1 MQNHIIK
8 FFLSAMFLSFP
19 CAYFTAEGES
29 VPTESP
35 VAAVKAADEVVSL
48 YHSMQLEGVV
58 NWRAFKQAVTGY
70 NRIKNRKRDVLTLI
84 DFSKPSTE
92 KRLYVFDMKHR
103 RMLYSSVVS
112 HGKNSGGNYA
122 TSFSNEYGSYKSSLG
137 FYLTAST
144 YQGRNGYSLILD
156 GLEKDTTGPRTC
168 HCESSVWLP
177 YATISSASAADRR
190 RCATTSAL
198 DITSRTASSPETPTI
213 ALPCVPTIATRSAN
227 G

>member
-1 MQNHIIK
+1 
-8 FFLSAMFLSFP
+8 MFLSFP

-35 VAAVKAADEVVSL
+35 AAAVKAADEVVSL

-103 RMLYSSVVS
+103 RMLYSSVADS
-112 HGKNSGGNYA
+112 LL
-122 TSFSNEYGSYKSSLG
+122 TLSY
-137 FYLTAST
+137 
-144 YQGRNGYSLILD
+144 R
-156 GLEKDTTGPRTC
+156 
-168 HCESSVWLP
+168 
-177 YATISSASAADRR
+177 ISK
-190 RCATTSAL
+190 TSAE
-198 DITSRTASSPETPTI
+198 AEEEGAKP
-213 ALPCVPTIATRSAN
+213 
-227 G
+227 

>member
-35 VAAVKAADEVVSL
+35 AAAVKAADEVVSL

-144 YQGRNGYSLILD
+144 YQGRNGYRSFSTGWRK
-156 GLEKDTTGPRTC
+156 GLTTGPANVPLWCTGPPMQTPPWPVVADGWDGVSDVR
-168 HCESSVWLP
+168 HCL
-177 YATISSASAADRR
+177 
-190 RCATTSAL
+190 
-198 DITSRTASSPETPTI
+198 
-213 ALPCVPTIATRSAN
+213 LPCRAPL
-227 G
+227 

>member
-112 HGKNSGGNYA
+112 HGKNSGGIRLLQ
-122 TSFSNEYGSYKSSLG
+122 E
-137 FYLTAST
+137 LT
-144 YQGRNGYSLILD
+144 
-156 GLEKDTTGPRTC
+156 GL
-168 HCESSVWLP
+168 LP
-177 YATISSASAADRR
+177 DRFHLSGTKRLFAHSR
-190 RCATTSAL
+190 RAGER
-198 DITSRTASSPETPTI
+198 D
-213 ALPCVPTIATRSAN
+213 
-227 G
+227 

>member
-1 MQNHIIK
+1 MISIK
-8 FFLSAMFLSFP
+8 LTLFTEEEGQKIRNFAAEYFQVVKSHAKSYHQIFLSAMFLSFP

-122 TSFSNEYGSYKSSLG
+122 TSFPMNTA
-137 FYLTAST
+137 LTRVHWAFT
-144 YQGRNGYSLILD
+144 
-156 GLEKDTTGPRTC
+156 
-168 HCESSVWLP
+168 
-177 YATISSASAADRR
+177 
-190 RCATTSAL
+190 
-198 DITSRTASSPETPTI
+198 
-213 ALPCVPTIATRSAN
+213 
-227 G
+227 

>member
-35 VAAVKAADEVVSL
+35 AAAVKAADEVVSL

-84 DFSKPSTE
+84 FQA
-92 KRLYVFDMKHR
+92 F
-103 RMLYSSVVS
+103 
-112 HGKNSGGNYA
+112 HGKA
-122 TSFSNEYGSYKSSLG
+122 PVRVRHEAPPDAVFLGSVARKEQRWKLC
-137 FYLTAST
+137 YLFF
-144 YQGRNGYSLILD
+144 Q
-156 GLEKDTTGPRTC
+156 
-168 HCESSVWLP
+168 
-177 YATISSASAADRR
+177 
-190 RCATTSAL
+190 
-198 DITSRTASSPETPTI
+198 
-213 ALPCVPTIATRSAN
+213 
-227 G
+227 

>member
-1 MQNHIIK
+1 
-8 FFLSAMFLSFP
+8 MFLSFP
-19 CAYFTAEGES
+19 CAYFTVEGES

-122 TSFSNEYGSYKSSLG
+122 HFFFQRIRLLQELAGLLPDG
-137 FYLTAST
+137 FHLSGTKRLFAHS
-144 YQGRNGYSLILD
+144 
-156 GLEKDTTGPRTC
+156 
-168 HCESSVWLP
+168 
-177 YATISSASAADRR
+177 
-190 RCATTSAL
+190 
-198 DITSRTASSPETPTI
+198 
-213 ALPCVPTIATRSAN
+213 
-227 G
+227 

>member
-35 VAAVKAADEVVSL
+35 AAAVKAADEVVSL

-70 NRIKNRKRDVLTLI
+70 NRIKNRKRGVLTLI

-122 TSFSNEYGSYKSSLG
+122 TSFPTNTA
-137 FYLTAST
+137 LTRARWAFT
-144 YQGRNGYSLILD
+144 
-156 GLEKDTTGPRTC
+156 
-168 HCESSVWLP
+168 
-177 YATISSASAADRR
+177 
-190 RCATTSAL
+190 
-198 DITSRTASSPETPTI
+198 
-213 ALPCVPTIATRSAN
+213 
-227 G
+227 